1 MKRSEYVISGLLI
14 AFGVFVFLTSNTI
27 PLMVAVEK
35 GSVVNAR
42 FFPKLM
48 SLAMIFLAIVM
59 AVENYVLKSS
69 QKVDLLDHALEDAS
83 EDASNRGVW
92 RRMTGIGIICLL
104 YFYLFEPIGYL
115 LSSMLFMLG
124 FLWVLGNRKW
134 TILLLLSVLAPVT
147 VYVLFKILLGA
158 PLPPGIVNI

>member
-14 AFGVFVFLTSNTI
+14 AFGVFVYLTSNTI

-48 SLAMIFLAIVM
+48 SFAMIFLAIVM
-59 AVENYVLKSS
+59 AVENYARKSS
-69 QKVDLLDHALEDAS
+69 RKAGPTDGEPKDERAETS
-83 EDASNRGVW
+83 KREVW
-92 RRMTGIGIICLL
+92 QRMCGIGIICLF
-104 YFYLFEPIGYL
+104 YYYLFEPLGYL
-115 LSSMLFMLG
+115 ISSVLFMLG

-134 TILLLLSVLAPVT
+134 IVLLLLSVLAPVT

-158 PLPPGIVNI
+158 PLPPGIINI